1 MLNKSIKV
9 LFFETS
15 YITIIILTNYKFY
28 FCIYCSKKEKSQFKK
43 PSLIA
48 NDDEDDDFFEEFNG
62 NKFNFHGFPAD
73 ILKQFEEVL
82 STMDEIDEK
91 STVET
96 SEMFKKDF
104 DKKYNHFKQIDR
116 DLDGQIYADQLDSLL
131 KRVSPQLMLVNPQE
145 ITQVKP
151 KVRLTDDEKIMDM
164 IHGTYKEE
172 IVISKPRK
180 RSVQKQSP
188 SVPKSFNGAFEGAI
202 APQHHARS
210 WGRTVISITKPDGV
224 NLISIKS

>member
-1 MLNKSIKV
+1 M
-9 LFFETS
+9 E
-15 YITIIILTNYKFY
+15 
-28 FCIYCSKKEKSQFKK
+28 
-43 PSLIA
+43 
-48 NDDEDDDFFEEFNG
+48 
-62 NKFNFHGFPAD
+62 
-73 ILKQFEEVL
+73 
-82 STMDEIDEK
+82 EIDEK

-104 DKKYNHFKQIDR
+104 DKKYSHFKQIDR

-145 ITQVKP
+145 INRVKP

-164 IHGTYKEE
+164 IHGTYKED
-172 IVISKPRK
+172 IVVSRPRN
-180 RSVQKQSP
+180 RSVQKPSP
-188 SVPKSFNGAFEGAI
+188 GVPKSFNGAFEGTI

-224 NLISIKS
+224 NLNSIESLK